1 MIFRLLLLLTL
12 SAIVSSCGDSEPV
25 DEHAPLDEAAHQ
37 AGEFERGPH
46 RGRLL
51 RSGDFAVELTV
62 FEENVEPQFRLYAY
76 DGGKPVAPAKVA
88 GAVEVTRLDGEV
100 TRFELEPE
108 DVHLRGSGIVAEP
121 HSFDVKISVS
131 YEGKRHEWTFA
142 SYEGRT
148 RIPADVA
155 AEAGV
160 VIENAGKAV
169 IRDDVRLIGAVMLN
183 ADRHAHIEA
192 RFPGTVRAVR
202 VHQGDAVRRGQT
214 LLVIEANESMRE
226 YPVTAPFD
234 GVVLARRTNV
244 GDVAGSDTLIE
255 IADLSEV
262 WVELHAIGADATR
275 IGVGQQVRIRSATS
289 DHAADSTISALLP
302 LATRGQTVVVRAR
315 LPNKD
320 GRWMPGMT
328 VEADVAVSMREV
340 PLAVRE
346 SALQRFRDFTVV
358 FARIDDTYEVRMLT
372 LGARDGEFAEVLSG
386 LKPGTPYVTAQSFL
400 IKADIEK
407 SGAAHDH

>member
-1 MIFRLLLLLTL
+1 MNPRLLVMILI
-12 SAIVSSCGDSEPV
+12 AAAVNACGDSKPA
-25 DEHAPLDEAAHQ
+25 DDHASHAPHPDEAA
-37 AGEFERGPH
+37 EVERGPH

-51 RSGDFAVELTV
+51 RSGNFALELTL
-62 FEENVEPQFRLYAY
+62 FEENVAPHFRVFAY
-76 DGGKPVAPAKVA
+76 EDGKPVEPAKVT
-88 GAVEVTRLDGEV
+88 GSVEVSRLGGKIERFELQPENDYLRGDGEV
-100 TRFELEPE
+100 
-108 DVHLRGSGIVAEP
+108 GEP
-121 HSFDVKISVS
+121 HSFDVKVS
-131 YEGKRHEWTFA
+131 ATYEGKPHEWSFE

-160 VIENAGKAV
+160 VVETAGKAV
-169 IRDDVRLIGAVMLN
+169 IRDDVHLVGTVMLN
-183 ADRHAHIEA
+183 ADRHAHLEA

-202 VHQGDAVRRGQT
+202 VHQGDPVRRGQT

-244 GDVAGSDTLIE
+244 GDIAGADTLIE

-262 WVELHAIGADATR
+262 WVELHAIGAAAGR
-275 IGVGQQVRIRSATS
+275 IAVGQRVRIRSATS
-289 DHAADSTISALLP
+289 DLAADTTISALLP
-302 LATRGQTVVVRAR
+302 LATRGQTVIARAR
-315 LPNKD
+315 LPNKE
-320 GRWMPGMT
+320 GRWLPGMT
-328 VEADVAVSMREV
+328 VEGDVSVAMREV

-346 SALQRFRDFTVV
+346 SALQRFRDSTVV
-358 FARIDDTYEVRMLT
+358 FARSGDTYEVRMLE
-372 LGARDGEFAEVLSG
+372 LGARDAEFAEVLAG
-386 LKPGTPYVTAQSFL
+386 LDPGTPYVTAQSFL

>member
-1 MIFRLLLLLTL
+1 MSIRLLLSILLAMTL
-12 SAIVSSCGDSEPV
+12 AACGNSKPAQEQESHGDHA
-25 DEHAPLDEAAHQ
+25 DE
-37 AGEFERGPH
+37 GVEFERGPH

-51 RSGDFAVELTV
+51 RSGDFALEITI
-62 FEENVEPQFRLYAY
+62 FEANTPPHFRLFAY
-76 DGGKPVAPAKVA
+76 EDGKPVGPAQVT
-88 GAVEVTRLDGEV
+88 GTVEVTRLGGEIE
-100 TRFELEPE
+100 RFEFAAEN
-108 DVHLRGSGIVAEP
+108 DYLRGSGEVSEP
-121 HSFDVKISVS
+121 HSFDVKVS
-131 YEGKRHEWTFA
+131 ATYEGKTHQWSFE

-148 RIPADVA
+148 RIPANVA

-160 VIENAGKAV
+160 VVETAGKAV
-169 IRDDVRLIGAVMLN
+169 IRDDVHLVGTVMLN
-183 ADRHAHIEA
+183 ADRHAHLEA

-226 YPVTAPFD
+226 YAVTAPFD

-244 GDVAGSDTLIE
+244 GDIAGGDTLIE

-262 WVELHAIGADATR
+262 WVELHAIGAAAAR
-275 IGVGQQVRIRSATS
+275 IGVGQRVHIRSATS
-289 DHAADSTISALLP
+289 DMKADTTISALLP
-302 LATRGQTVVVRAR
+302 LATRGQTVIARAR

-320 GRWMPGMT
+320 GRWLPGMT
-328 VEADVAVSMREV
+328 VEADVAVAMREV

-358 FARIDDTYEVRMLT
+358 FAQSGDTYEVRMLT
-372 LGARDGEFAEVLSG
+372 LGARDGEFAEVLAG
-386 LKPGTPYVTAQSFL
+386 LDPGTPYVTAQSFL

>member
-1 MIFRLLLLLTL
+1 MSVRLLSLILLATAL
-12 SAIVSSCGDSEPV
+12 AACGDSRPTDDHASN
-25 DEHAPLDEAAHQ
+25 DEHAEKGAEL
-37 AGEFERGPH
+37 ERGPH

-51 RSGDFAVELTV
+51 RSGDFALELTIH
-62 FEENVEPQFRLYAY
+62 EENTPPHFRLFAY
-76 DGGKPVAPAKVA
+76 EDGKPVDAAKIT
-88 GAVEVTRLDGEV
+88 GAVEITRLGGEIE
-100 TRFELEPE
+100 RFELAPE
-108 DVHLRGSGIVAEP
+108 NDYLIGSGEVGEP
-121 HSFDVKISVS
+121 HSFDVKVS
-131 YEGKRHEWTFA
+131 ATYEGKAHHWSFE

-148 RIPADVA
+148 QIPADVA

-160 VIENAGKAV
+160 VVETAGKAV
-169 IRDDVRLIGAVMLN
+169 IRDDVHLVGTVMLN
-183 ADRHAHIEA
+183 ADRHAHLEA

-226 YPVTAPFD
+226 YAVTAPFD
-234 GVVLARRTNV
+234 GVVLARKTNV
-244 GDVAGSDTLIE
+244 GDIAGADALIE

-262 WVELHAIGADATR
+262 WVELHAIGAAAAR
-275 IGVGQQVRIRSATS
+275 IGVGQRVHIRSATS
-289 DHAADSTISALLP
+289 DLAADTEISALLP
-302 LATRGQTVVVRAR
+302 LATRGQTVIARAR

-320 GRWMPGMT
+320 GHWLPGMT
-328 VEADVAVSMREV
+328 VEGDVAVAMREV

-358 FARIDDTYEVRMLT
+358 FAQSGDTYEVRMLT
-372 LGARDGEFAEVLSG
+372 LGARDGEYAEVLAG
-386 LKPGTPYVTAQSFL
+386 LAPGTPYVTAQSFL